1 MQGALRLDLLLF
13 HHKHKHTCSPQRTH
27 LRCKGREHLKLRG
40 APGHRKKCSSGAATR
55 ASGSGGTP
63 SRVEVPPDVQQ
74 GSSDAK
80 NDMKFS
86 AATVVEN
93 RFATEASLFH
103 VMITHLVVGETQQHL
118 MQSGV
123 SRQLAAYLGA

>member
-13 HHKHKHTCSPQRTH
+13 HQNYKHTCSPQRTH
-27 LRCKGREHLKLRG
+27 LRCKCHQHMKLCV
-40 APGHRKKCSSGAATR
+40 APGHRKKCSSGTAR
-55 ASGSGGTP
+55 ASGSGSTP
-63 SRVEVPPDVQQ
+63 SRVELPPDVQQ

-93 RFATEASLFH
+93 RFAIVALLFLI
-103 VMITHLVVGETQQHL
+103 VFRPIVVGEIQQ
-118 MQSGV
+118 
-123 SRQLAAYLGA
+123 